1 MRTKFCDLIVISPVS
16 PKIWKVKVTPQAAI
30 ILAVAFLISFTS
42 AAAVTYSLTPQKL
55 DPTYHSRLEAENH
68 ALRVE
73 NKNTELQNRRLET
86 KLSNLQGMSDHI
98 SVLMESD

>member
-16 PKIWKVKVTPQAAI
+16 PKIWKVKVTPQAVI

-42 AAAVTYSLTPQKL
+42 AAAVTYTLVPQKL
-55 DPTYHSRLEAENH
+55 DPAYHSRLEAENH

-73 NKNTELQNRRLET
+73 NKNTDLQNRRLEN
-86 KLSNLQGMSDHI
+86 KLSNLEGMSNRI
-98 SVLMESD
+98 SVLMETD